1 MKHLRYYLLIIIIS
15 TLPLISI
22 FTTSKLPHTHD
33 GFMHLARIAA
43 YFKAL
48 GDGQMP
54 VRWAGELN
62 YGYGM
67 PLFNFI
73 YQLPYCIASSFLF
86 LGLGLVN
93 SFKITLALSF
103 LTSGVFMLA
112 FAQSFFKDIK
122 KAFLIA
128 VFYQFAPFR
137 LVELLIRGSFG
148 EVYTYT
154 FLPLVLFGL
163 TLLFKKPRYR
173 LFFMTS
179 IATTLLIL
187 SHNSL
192 SLVFFVVSLGFVFFF
207 AREKSKF
214 IFGMLALLSG
224 LLLSSFYWIP
234 AIFEHK
240 YTYGDLFMRKI
251 YLLHFPPLQNFFIPN
266 FLNSESLQTV
276 GVSVQIGLFHVLG
289 IFVSIL
295 ILTRSKKIDILTKKL
310 IIFSLLLFIISLFFM
325 QPISKVFW
333 ANISLL
339 RQFQFPWRFL
349 AVVSFATSLL
359 SVSFFS
365 HSLLQKKWAY
375 IALLTLVVVSTIYYW
390 RSPLGL
396 DKINEKDYWNY
407 SLTTTYFG
415 ETDVIWSAGPATS
428 YPRERVEIIGG
439 KGVIKNFTKKSN
451 LQTFTTEAKTDVSLV
466 DHTQYFPGWRLYVSG
481 TSVPIQF
488 QDQNW
493 RGQIVFSVP
502 KGTHDVRLVFAES
515 KIRLFADIISLLTLI
530 GLLCLFKVRKVV

>member
-1 MKHLRYYLLIIIIS
+1 
-15 TLPLISI
+15 
-22 FTTSKLPHTHD
+22 
-33 GFMHLARIAA
+33 MHLARIAA
-43 YFKAL
+43 FFKAL
-48 GDGQMP
+48 RDGQIP
-54 VRWAGELN
+54 VRWAGDLN

-67 PLFNFI
+67 PLFNFM
-73 YQLPYCIASSFLF
+73 YPLPYSLASVFVF
-86 LGLGLVN
+86 LGAGLVN
-93 SFKITLALSF
+93 AFKFTLALSF
-103 LTSGVFMLA
+103 IASGVFMLA

-128 VFYQFAPFR
+128 IFYQFAPFR
-137 LVELLIRGSFG
+137 LVELLTRGSFG

-163 TLLFKKPRYR
+163 TLLFKKPRYGI
-173 LFFMTS
+173 FFMTS
-179 IATTLLIL
+179 IVSALLIL

-192 SLVFFVVSLGFVFFF
+192 SLVFFIISFIFVLFF
-207 AREKSKF
+207 AREKRKL
-214 IFGMLALLSG
+214 IFGISALLFG

-240 YTYGDLFMRKI
+240 YTHGDLFMRKI
-251 YLLHFPPLQNFFIPN
+251 YLLHFPPLQNLFIPN

-276 GVSVQIGLFHVLG
+276 GISVQIGLFHVLG

-295 ILTRSKKIDILTKKL
+295 ILIRSKKIDVLTKKL
-310 IIFSLLLFIISLFFM
+310 IIFSLLSFIISLFFM

-349 AVVSFATSLL
+349 AMVSFATSLL

-365 HSLLQKKWAY
+365 HTLLQKKWAY
-375 IALLTLVVVSTIYYW
+375 ITLLALVVVSTICYW

-396 DKINEKDYWNY
+396 DKIDEKDYWNY

-428 YPRERVEIIGG
+428 YPKERVEIISG
-439 KGVIKNFTKKSN
+439 KGTIKNFTNKSN
-451 LQTFTTEAKTDVSLV
+451 LQTFTVEAKTDVSLV
-466 DHTQYFPGWRLYVSG
+466 DHTQYFPGWRAYVTG
-481 TSVPIQF
+481 VSVPIQF

-493 RGQIVFSVP
+493 RGQIIFSVP
-502 KGTHDVRLVFAES
+502 KGIHDVRLVFAES
-515 KIRLFADIISLLTLI
+515 KIRLFADMMSLSTLI
-530 GLLCLFKVRKVV
+530 GLSLICLLKIRKS